1 MRFDRTRRA
10 GFTLVELLVVIGII
24 ALLIAILMPALSRAR
39 QQANAVKCAT
49 QMRDLGQSLMMYA
62 NAYKGQIF
70 PCGAAGYHLG
80 GAVPENRRWP
90 TIVFDPKTYTMD
102 DRNHW
107 VPDIMICPVDQRGP
121 ELGGDH
127 SYNLCSGFSPTPRAD
142 PSGTTAPANADD
154 LGATSQ
160 TKAKYWIRY
169 GAPIPGFTYS
179 DVILV
184 VDKWPARTEWH
195 IDIDPFP
202 SVDTTAAREQW
213 YGLIFNAR
221 SDVTPI
227 KRQFKHGKAGNNY
240 LFLDFSVRNEDPR
253 YRFPWQHAPQQFI
266 QGNTM
271 PSSPPPKEL

>member
-1 MRFDRTRRA
+1 MRFDRTRRV

-49 QMRDLGQSLMMYA
+49 QMRDIGQSLMMYA
-62 NAYKGQIF
+62 NTYKGQIF
-70 PCGAAGYHLG
+70 PCGAQGYHLG

-127 SYNLCSGFSPTPRAD
+127 SYNLNAGFSPTPAGV
-142 PSGTTAPANADD
+142 SGPDDFSTASD
-154 LGATSQ
+154 
-160 TKAKYWIRY
+160 TKPKYWIRY

-179 DVILV
+179 DVIIV
-184 VDKWPARTEWH
+184 VDKWPGRAEWH

-202 SVDTTAAREQW
+202 AVNTTPAREQW
-213 YGLIFNAR
+213 YGLIFNAPL
-221 SDVTPI
+221 TPEPI
-227 KRQFKHGKAGNNY
+227 KRKFKHGKAGNNY

-253 YRFPWQHAPQQFI
+253 YRFAWQHAPQQFI
-266 QGNTM
+266 QGSNM
-271 PSSPPPKEL
+271 PSAPPPKEN